1 MPEYITREEH
11 EAVIS
16 RIDAEDSRQNHRLD
30 KLEATVEN
38 IATLTIAVE
47 QLAVCDMIVKIM
59 NGDRIAVLRV
69 HLHQMLIDRFLRQL
83 GAPGLLREKLH
94 PRHLLRRRAFRFCHH
109 M

>member
-38 IATLTIAVE
+38 IAKLTIAVE
-47 QLAVCDMIVKIM
+47 KLAVSMDKMAKEQEKMSNRISKIEQEPGE
-59 NGDRIAVLRV
+59 NWKKAVWLV
-69 HLHQMLIDRFLRQL
+69 ITAIISAGVGYFLH
-83 GAPGLLREKLH
+83 
-94 PRHLLRRRAFRFCHH
+94 
-109 M
+109 